1 MEENGEIKLPN
12 LSSKINLIDNQP
24 FRKNRLI
31 NPINFR
37 IFDYIKRERYII
49 LNINQ

>member
-1 MEENGEIKLPN
+1 MEENGEVKLPN
-12 LSSKINLIDNQP
+12 LSSKNNLTDNQP
-24 FRKNRLI
+24 LRKNRLI

-37 IFDYIKRERYII
+37 IFDYIKKRDI